1 MTRRRQ
7 TKSIEQRAKELGL
20 TVDELHEFT
29 SLLFGD
35 QPDEAARD
43 QPDAAAR
50 DQPAGGDAFGP
61 SVSRVPSESEI
72 AALPERTASIV
83 RELEAKRAAKLTEIL
98 GCIATLMGHKDLAS
112 LDAQTRAA
120 IERTAL
126 EVVEHWERKA
136 ELAKPSR
143 PLITTNLQ
151 RLLHEHYELGENIH
165 ACLDEAW
172 VIITQ
177 EDANATNLNIAQLR
191 ADIDALKGTG
201 G

>member
-35 QPDEAARD
+35 QPDEAPRD
-43 QPDAAAR
+43 QPDEAAR
-50 DQPAGGDAFGP
+50 NQPAGGDAFGP

-83 RELEAKRAAKLTEIL
+83 RELEAKRAAKLKEIL

-112 LDAQTRAA
+112 LDAETRAA

-126 EVVEHWERKA
+126 EVIEHWERKA
-136 ELAKPSR
+136 KLAKPSR

-165 ACLDEAW
+165 AYLDEAPH
-172 VIITQ
+172 
-177 EDANATNLNIAQLR
+177 DDLR
-191 ADIDALKGTG
+191 KDDCAA
-201 G
+201 